1 MCVITLPCVTSN
13 MCVSTLVEWQ
23 KYSFFLLLL
32 FSCSLSENQISSA
45 FNIYIKY
52 EHFLSLF
59 LLLSDLSHHH
69 ISSCM
74 IYISKHSPHS
84 FHSFYTIYK
93 IEEPRRPI
101 WNQRELMGN
110 RMVPVCKSSV
120 ALHVAQHKT
129 YICLADCDWI
139 GHAWSW
145 ALLAIG
151 SHSFCIYSTVF
162 VFHGEHDK
170 VSSIRWTKERST
182 SIKFFQIKTSPI
194 FYVLTLFSWAGTWP
208 SSASTWSLQYPTM
221 SAFLCLKEQLSY
233 RVKSQKTI
241 F

>member
-52 EHFLSLF
+52 EHFLSLL

-69 ISSCM
+69 ISSRV

-93 IEEPRRPI
+93 IQEPRRPI

-110 RMVPVCKSSV
+110 WMVPVCKSSV

-129 YICLADCDWI
+129 HLCGRLRLNRTCLVLSFASYQLSFFLYLFYCICLPWWTWQSI
-139 GHAWSW
+139 VYQMNKREVYLHK
-145 ALLAIG
+145 LLSNQDLSNIL
-151 SHSFCIYSTVF
+151 C
-162 VFHGEHDK
+162 
-170 VSSIRWTKERST
+170 
-182 SIKFFQIKTSPI
+182 
-194 FYVLTLFSWAGTWP
+194 LTLFSWAGTWP
-208 SSASTWSLQYPTM
+208 SSASTWSLQSSNYVCFPLFERT
-221 SAFLCLKEQLSY
+221 A
-233 RVKSQKTI
+233 I
-241 F
+241 I